1 MKEPETDNTIHI
13 EDEQYIVG
21 VGASAGGLEAL
32 ESFFENMP
40 VDTGMSFVVIQHL
53 SPDYKSLMVE
63 LLSKKTDMEVLRA
76 QEGMFVRPNKVY
88 LIPPKKN
95 LTIFHGK
102 LLLKDQVP
110 SRGLNLPID
119 IFFESLAEDIG
130 DHGIGVILSGTGS
143 DGMRGIRAIKE
154 KGGMVMV
161 QKEDTAKF
169 DGMPKSAIS
178 TGIVDYVL
186 APENMADHL
195 ESFIKHPYMTRKDET
210 STILT
215 DQDGMDMLFS
225 LLRKRYKV
233 DFTYYKPNTIVRRIK
248 RRMMIGHFEDF
259 KDYVRALENNPAEVS
274 TLHRELLI
282 GVTHFFRDREAF
294 ELLSD
299 DYLEKLILVNN
310 KKELRLWV
318 AGCSTGEEAYSM
330 AIIVRESLEKLGLSL
345 NVKIFATDVD
355 QEAIIL
361 AGMGQYSESIVA
373 DVPSDLLQKYFIY
386 KDNYFKVSRGIR
398 EMVVFAQHDILMD
411 PPFANIDLITCRN
424 LLIYFQPVLQNK
436 VLELFNYS
444 LREGGLLFLGPSET
458 TGDRSSYFEILENKW
473 KIYRSRMKVNLSDPD
488 KLRNVRI
495 TGKTL
500 PIPNNLYRSTPK
512 LNSEEKLLER
522 IIEPLG
528 EDYMP
533 ATFVVN
539 ENRELIYTLGDLE
552 GIIKFPSGKIA
563 YEITKMI
570 PKDLSIPISTGLQ
583 KVFTMGKEI
592 KYTNVNTYIN
602 NLKQRFTI
610 RIKLLPQKKNKES
623 LAAIYIIKTEQKE
636 LESSGDDHLEY
647 DVSRE
652 VEQRINDLE
661 NELQFTKENL
671 QATIEELETSNEEL
685 QATNEELFASNEE
698 LQATNEELQ
707 SVNEELHT
715 VNAEF
720 QSKIMEL
727 TETNNDLENLMDNTH
742 IGYLFLD
749 ENLEIRK
756 FTDPVKKIFK
766 LVDNDIGRSLEGITN
781 LIGEKEMDRIISNVQ
796 DLESN
801 YENEYQAT
809 NGHWYLLKILPYEI
823 GKGLYSGIIITSV
836 DITLLKKTQNSLR
849 KSNIWLDDTA
859 TLAGIGGWE
868 IDVATMKTTWT
879 DEVYKIHE
887 VDPDFD
893 HEVDNGIE
901 FYAPQERQK
910 IETAVTNAIEKGE
923 PFDLTLR
930 FITAKRN
937 KKWVRVIGKIDSN
950 EDGTRRVFGT
960 IQDITGIKLDRD
972 YLKSI
977 DNQCDFIINCMK
989 EPALV
994 LDRDL
999 IIRDINCCAG
1009 NWFDSADI
1017 TGKEVLE
1024 LTFPQH
1030 KDRIRNTCMTV
1041 FENYSSIQIGPESYF
1056 HQDSLQEL
1064 TIFTIPEGRII
1075 ISIHIRE
1082 GEGE

>member
-1 MKEPETDNTIHI
+1 MTHTEQNGDIPQEPKH
-13 EDEQYIVG
+13 YIVG

-40 VDTGMSFVVIQHL
+40 DDTGMSFVVIQHL

-63 LLSKKTDMEVLRA
+63 LLSKRTDMEVLRA
-76 QEGMFVRPNKVY
+76 EEGMFVRPNRVY

-102 LLLKDQVP
+102 LLLKDQAP

-119 IFFESLAEDIG
+119 IFLESLAEDIG
-130 DHGIGVILSGTGS
+130 DHAIGVILSGTGS

-154 KGGMVMV
+154 SSGMVMV
-161 QKEDTAKF
+161 QQEDTAKF

-178 TGIVDYVL
+178 TGLVDYVL

-195 ESFIKHPYMTRKDET
+195 ESFIKHPYMNLKDEN

-248 RRMMIGHFEDF
+248 RRMMINHIDDF
-259 KDYVRALENNPAEVS
+259 KDYVRSLESNPHEVS
-274 TLHRELLI
+274 ILHKELLI

-294 ELLSD
+294 DLLSG
-299 DYLEKLILVNN
+299 DYLRGILLENN

-318 AGCSTGEEAYSM
+318 VGCSTGEEAYSM
-330 AIIVRESLEKLGLSL
+330 AIIVRESLEELDLSM

-355 QEAIIL
+355 QEAIIF

-386 KDNYFKVSRGIR
+386 KENNFHISREIR

-424 LLIYFQPVLQNK
+424 LLIYFQPVLQSK

-444 LREGGLLFLGPSET
+444 LKEGGILFLGPSET
-458 TGDRSSYFEILENKW
+458 TGDRSSYFEILNNKW
-473 KIYRSRMKVNLSDPD
+473 KIYRSRMKASLTDPD

-495 TGKTL
+495 TSKNL
-500 PIPNNLYRSTPK
+500 PLTNGVYRAPARSK
-512 LNSEEKLLER
+512 NEEKLLER

-528 EDYMP
+528 EDYIP
-533 ATFVVN
+533 ATLIIN
-539 ENRELIYTLGDLE
+539 ETRELIYSLGDLE
-552 GIIKFPSGKIA
+552 GFIKLPSGKTA
-563 YEITKMI
+563 YDITKMV

-583 KVFTMGKEI
+583 KVFTLGKEI
-592 KYTNVNTYIN
+592 KYTNVNTTVN
-602 NLKQRFTI
+602 GQMQRITI
-610 RIKLLPQKKNKES
+610 RIKLLPQIKSQEN
-623 LAAIYIIKTEQKE
+623 LAVVYIIKNKQKDQV
-636 LESSGDDHLEY
+636 SSADEHLEY

-652 VEQRINDLE
+652 VEQRISDLE

-720 QSKIMEL
+720 QSKILEL

-749 ENLEIRK
+749 ENLDIRK
-756 FTDPVKKIFK
+756 FTRPVKKIFQ
-766 LVDNDIGRSLEGITN
+766 LVENDVGRPLDGIAN
-781 LIGEKEMDRIISNVQ
+781 LIGESNMDQIIRNVQ
-796 DLESN
+796 EIESG
-801 YENEYQAT
+801 YENEYQAK
-809 NGHWYLLKILPYEI
+809 NGHWYLVKILPYEI
-823 GKGLYSGIIITSV
+823 AKDTYSGVIITSI
-836 DITLLKKTQNSLR
+836 DITLLKKTQISLR
-849 KSNIWLDDTA
+849 KSNIWRDEA
-859 TLAGIGGWE
+859 ASIAGIGGWE
-868 IDVATMKTTWT
+868 IDINTMKTSWT
-879 DEVYKIHE
+879 DEVYRIHE
-887 VDPDFD
+887 VESDFE
-893 HEVDNGIE
+893 HAVNNGID
-901 FYAPQERQK
+901 FYAPEDKEK
-910 IETAVTNAIEKGE
+910 IKQGVTNAIENEE

-930 FITAKRN
+930 FITAKGNHR
-937 KKWVRVIGKIDSN
+937 WVRSIGRIDKN
-950 EDGTRRVFGT
+950 EEGIRRIFGT
-960 IQDITGIKLDRD
+960 IQDVTDITTARESLKNINSRCSLLFECMIKPAFILDRE
-972 YLKSI
+972 LV
-977 DNQCDFIINCMK
+977 IN
-989 EPALV
+989 
-994 LDRDL
+994 DL
-999 IIRDINCCAG
+999 NCCAREL
-1009 NWFDSADI
+1009 FDAGDVK
-1017 TGKEVLE
+1017 GKVVLE
-1024 LTFPQH
+1024 LINSEHQEKIRSICPTLSDDGSSARLDPDNYFNLQNTHGLSLFAIP
-1030 KDRIRNTCMTV
+1030 KDRIVIC
-1041 FENYSSIQIGPESYF
+1041 
-1056 HQDSLQEL
+1056 
-1064 TIFTIPEGRII
+1064 
-1075 ISIHIRE
+1075 IHIQEERL
-1082 GEGE
+1082 